1 MALAYDPRSIPQ
13 LFTDIVNQ
21 LTNLLRKESELA
33 RTEVS
38 EKVSQATLGLA
49 MVVFGAVLLIPA
61 LVVLLEAGVAALDRT
76 GFAPYWSALI
86 VGGGAL
92 LLGLIVMMIGLG
104 RLKAERLMPRKTIEQ
119 LQQDA
124 STVKQQM
131 RNDHGRTHQRA
142 A

>member
-1 MALAYDPRSIPQ
+1 MALAYDVRSIPQ
-13 LFTDIVNQ
+13 IFTDLVNQ
-21 LTNLLRKESELA
+21 LTNLLRKEAELA

-38 EKVSQATLGLA
+38 EKVTQAVAGLA
-49 MVVFGAVLLIPA
+49 LIVFGAVLLIPA
-61 LVVLLEAGVAALDRT
+61 LVILLEAAVAALDRV

-86 VGGGAL
+86 AGGGAL
-92 LLGLIVMMIGLG
+92 LLGLILMLIGLS

-124 STVKQQM
+124 SVAKQQM
-131 RNDHGRTHQRA
+131 RNDHGPRQRA